1 MLRESISKALLWNEK
16 EATREKGWLRMGAVW
31 EFFEELGER
40 VYVSE
45 VETNALVYMNASLRQ
60 SLGYQSNEGYCGEK
74 CYHVL
79 YGKKE
84 PCPFCNNQELR
95 TGEYITRVYKNP
107 LLERSSLI
115 KDCLIESDGTQYRVE
130 IAMDWDEAEEKQTTV
145 FTARSGEILNG
156 CLQQVFATTSP
167 EEALMRMLA
176 YIGNT
181 LLCDRVYIFELR
193 NAQWMDNTYEWCAKG
208 VEPQKHMLQ
217 NVSTDSVA
225 CFLPMLEEDR
235 VAVVRSA
242 DEISSTSPAE
252 YAFMKSLQISSFA
265 AGPIR
270 SDGKIIGYVGV
281 DEPNKDMMGLLQ
293 PLLEVIGYFVA
304 SLLKR
309 RAMIGRLREM
319 SFHDQLTGAY
329 NRNALVE
336 YCEQTPMHMV
346 GVIYCDITGLKRVND
361 VLGHMEGDRMILHCY
376 QLISDKLETDLI
388 YRIGGDEFVILYP
401 NCPQQDFRKQV
412 QLLQKLVRQDD
423 YHIAIGSVWS
433 DRQPLHLKKLI
444 EQADSNMYE
453 NKRDFYAWQRITKE
467 DGRNH
472 MSQPEHLEAV
482 EEKSEFQK
490 FLENTYYDMEF
501 VFQSMS
507 QQNSSS
513 YFYFGDM
520 QKDMFYISDNM
531 RDDFGFQSNVV
542 NGLFR
547 LWSQRI
553 STPEFQDIFW
563 QDISAMLREKRES
576 HDLRYQVRD
585 VNGNNKWVHCYGI
598 MKWTEDRTK
607 PLFFSGRI
615 LHQDNNFVVDPVT
628 NFPHEYAAFGQLNDL
643 QHKGEKTVVVGFSL
657 NSITEINSTKGRA
670 YADRLLKNIADKL
683 TEMLSWKMSFHR
695 LEGMRCMAVVNA
707 MCMEPKEDVV
717 QQIREIVEEGYEAMG
732 ISVRNA
738 CSFGVLEYPC
748 EDMTPED
755 VVENLIALIRIAK
768 QDADQPFMEY
778 SVDNLKRIKKMSNM
792 ALALGED
799 VMHNMEN
806 FRVVVQPVVAA
817 QTGKVIGGE
826 VLLRWQFEGKDI
838 SPGLFIPVLEKN
850 GMIHFAG
857 RWVFEQ
863 AVRNC
868 LQMLTYNPDFYL
880 TFNISLHQLS
890 DTELLGF
897 MQQTLEKYHLPG
909 SHLVAELTES
919 CLDEQPE
926 KLEQLV
932 AHCSNLGMRIA
943 LDDFGS
949 GYSSLRMLL
958 QYPSS
963 IIKLDR
969 SLLQEITESDEKM
982 HFIGS
987 IVYACHQFGK
997 KVCMEGV
1004 EREDQ
1009 NTIIRDTG
1017 CDMIQ
1022 GFYYYRPM
1030 ELSALHRLLS
1040 GAEG

>member
-1 MLRESISKALLWNEK
+1 M
-16 EATREKGWLRMGAVW
+16 
-31 EFFEELGER
+31 
-40 VYVSE
+40 
-45 VETNALVYMNASLRQ
+45 Q
-60 SLGYQSNEGYCGEK
+60 
-74 CYHVL
+74 H
-79 YGKKE
+79 
-84 PCPFCNNQELR
+84 
-95 TGEYITRVYKNP
+95 
-107 LLERSSLI
+107 
-115 KDCLIESDGTQYRVE
+115 
-130 IAMDWDEAEEKQTTV
+130 
-145 FTARSGEILNG
+145 
-156 CLQQVFATTSP
+156 
-167 EEALMRMLA
+167 
-176 YIGNT
+176 
-181 LLCDRVYIFELR
+181 
-193 NAQWMDNTYEWCAKG
+193 
-208 VEPQKHMLQ
+208 
-217 NVSTDSVA
+217 
-225 CFLPMLEEDR
+225 
-235 VAVVRSA
+235 
-242 DEISSTSPAE
+242 
-252 YAFMKSLQISSFA
+252 
-265 AGPIR
+265 
-270 SDGKIIGYVGV
+270 
-281 DEPNKDMMGLLQ
+281 
-293 PLLEVIGYFVA
+293 
-304 SLLKR
+304 
-309 RAMIGRLREM
+309 
-319 SFHDQLTGAY
+319 
-329 NRNALVE
+329 
-336 YCEQTPMHMV
+336 
-346 GVIYCDITGLKRVND
+346 
-361 VLGHMEGDRMILHCY
+361 
-376 QLISDKLETDLI
+376 
-388 YRIGGDEFVILYP
+388 
-401 NCPQQDFRKQV
+401 
-412 QLLQKLVRQDD
+412 LQKLVLQDD

-453 NKRDFYAWQRITKE
+453 NKRDLYAWQRITKE

-628 NFPHEYAAFGQLNDL
+628 NFPYEYAAFGQLNDL

-768 QDADQPFMEY
+768 QDVDQPFMEY

-826 VLLRWQFEGKDI
+826 VLLRWKFEGKDI

-850 GMIHFAG
+850 GMIHIAG

-863 AVRNC
+863 AVSNC

-890 DTELLGF
+890 DPELLSF

-1040 GAEG
+1040 DAEG

>member
-1 MLRESISKALLWNEK
+1 MGRA
-16 EATREKGWLRMGAVW
+16 GGMRMNTMW
-31 EFFEELGER
+31 EFFEELGEL

-45 VETNALVYMNASLRQ
+45 VQTNALVYMNANLRNA
-60 SLGYQSNEGYCGEK
+60 LGYESHLAYCGKK
-74 CYHVL
+74 CHAVL
-79 YGKKE
+79 QGSDT
-84 PCPFCNNQELR
+84 PCPFCNNQGLR
-95 TGEYITRVYKNP
+95 EGEYVTRVSHNA
-107 LLERSSLI
+107 LLGRDLLT
-115 KDCLIESDGTQYRVE
+115 KDCLVTLDGKKYRIE
-130 IAMDWDEAEEKQTTV
+130 IAMDMATQWKVQSSA
-145 FTARSGEILNG
+145 FTARSGAILNG
-156 CLQQVFATTSP
+156 CLQQVFSTTSP

-176 YIGNT
+176 YIGKT
-181 LLCDRVYIFELR
+181 LLCDRVYIFEFCGANR
-193 NAQWMDNTYEWCAKG
+193 MDNTYEWCAKG
-208 VEPQKHMLQ
+208 VEPQKELLQ
-217 NVSTDSVA
+217 DVSTDSVA
-225 CFLPMLEEDR
+225 RLLRLFEHDR
-235 VAVVRSA
+235 VSVLRAV
-242 DEISSTSPAE
+242 DEISDTDPAE
-252 YAFMKSLQISSFA
+252 HAFFKSLHISSFA

-270 SDGKIIGYVGV
+270 SDGRLAGFVGV
-281 DEPNKDMMGLLQ
+281 DEPNKNMLGLLQ
-293 PLLEVIGYFVA
+293 PLLEVIGFFVA
-304 SLLKR
+304 SLFKR
-309 RAMIGRLREM
+309 RALLQHLREV

-329 NRNALVE
+329 NRNALAE
-336 YCEQTPMHMV
+336 YCDHSPMHAV
-346 GVIYCDITGLKRVND
+346 GVIYCDITGLKHVND
-361 VLGHMEGDRMILHCY
+361 VFGHVQGDRMIRHCY
-376 QLISDKLETDLI
+376 ELISEQLDTDLV
-388 YRIGGDEFVILYP
+388 YRTGGDEFVILYP
-401 NCPQQDFRKQV
+401 NYSRKAFLKQV
-412 QLLQKLVRQDD
+412 QLLHRLIQQDD
-423 YHIAIGSVWS
+423 YHIAVGHVWS
-433 DRQPLHLKKLI
+433 DRQPLILDNLI
-444 EQADSNMYE
+444 AQADQNMYA
-453 NKRDFYAWQRITKE
+453 NKRDYYTWQRMTKE
-467 DGRNH
+467 DGRSN
-472 MSQPEHLEAV
+472 MTQPVQYGAA
-482 EEKSEFQK
+482 EEKSEFQR

-531 RDDFGFQSNVV
+531 RQDFGFQSNVV

-576 HDLRYQVRD
+576 HELRYQVRD
-585 VNGNNKWVHCYGI
+585 VNGNIKWIHCYGI
-598 MKWTEDRTK
+598 MKWNEDK
-607 PLFFSGRI
+607 SAPLFFSGRI
-615 LHQDNNFVVDPVT
+615 SHQDNNFVVDPVT
-628 NFPHEYAAFGQLNDL
+628 NFPREYAAFSQLNEINR
-643 QHKGEKTVVVGFSL
+643 KGEKTVVVGFSL

-670 YADRLLKNIADKL
+670 YADRLLKNISDKL

-717 QQIREIVEEGYEAMG
+717 QQIREIIEEGYESMG

-738 CSFGVLEYPC
+738 CSFGVMEYPC
-748 EDMTPED
+748 EDMAPED
-755 VVENLIALIRIAK
+755 VVENIIALIRIAK
-768 QDADQPFMEY
+768 QDTDQPFMEY

-799 VMHNMEN
+799 VMHDMEN

-826 VLLRWQFEGKDI
+826 VLLRWQFEGRDI
-838 SPGLFIPVLEKN
+838 SPGIFIPILEKN
-850 GMIHFAG
+850 SMIHIAG

-890 DTELLGF
+890 DTELLDF
-897 MQQTLEKYHLPG
+897 MQQTLDKYHLPG

-932 AHCSNLGMRIA
+932 EHCSKLGMRIA

-1040 GAEG
+1040 GAPDEVQ

>member
-1 MLRESISKALLWNEK
+1 M
-16 EATREKGWLRMGAVW
+16 
-31 EFFEELGER
+31 
-40 VYVSE
+40 
-45 VETNALVYMNASLRQ
+45 
-60 SLGYQSNEGYCGEK
+60 
-74 CYHVL
+74 
-79 YGKKE
+79 
-84 PCPFCNNQELR
+84 
-95 TGEYITRVYKNP
+95 
-107 LLERSSLI
+107 
-115 KDCLIESDGTQYRVE
+115 
-130 IAMDWDEAEEKQTTV
+130 
-145 FTARSGEILNG
+145 
-156 CLQQVFATTSP
+156 
-167 EEALMRMLA
+167 
-176 YIGNT
+176 
-181 LLCDRVYIFELR
+181 
-193 NAQWMDNTYEWCAKG
+193 
-208 VEPQKHMLQ
+208 
-217 NVSTDSVA
+217 
-225 CFLPMLEEDR
+225 
-235 VAVVRSA
+235 
-242 DEISSTSPAE
+242 
-252 YAFMKSLQISSFA
+252 
-265 AGPIR
+265 
-270 SDGKIIGYVGV
+270 
-281 DEPNKDMMGLLQ
+281 
-293 PLLEVIGYFVA
+293 
-304 SLLKR
+304 
-309 RAMIGRLREM
+309 
-319 SFHDQLTGAY
+319 
-329 NRNALVE
+329 
-336 YCEQTPMHMV
+336 
-346 GVIYCDITGLKRVND
+346 
-361 VLGHMEGDRMILHCY
+361 
-376 QLISDKLETDLI
+376 
-388 YRIGGDEFVILYP
+388 
-401 NCPQQDFRKQV
+401 
-412 QLLQKLVRQDD
+412 QLLQKLVLQDD

-453 NKRDFYAWQRITKE
+453 NKRDLYAWQRITKE

-598 MKWTEDRTK
+598 MKWTEDKEK

-628 NFPHEYAAFGQLNDL
+628 NFPYEYAAFGQLNDL

-717 QQIREIVEEGYEAMG
+717 QQIREIIEEGYESMG

-850 GMIHFAG
+850 GMIHIAG